1 MKDRRRRGRAGISK
15 FYSNAILTYV
25 NLLAAR
31 GVVLAAA
38 DAEEVR
44 VPDEDCPATR
54 RAVEAS
60 VVSVTRLLREGC
72 MMVVICTEQ
81 EKEKDL

>member
-1 MKDRRRRGRAGISK
+1 MKQAT
-15 FYSNAILTYV
+15 LTYV

-31 GVVLAAA
+31 GVVLVAA

-44 VPDEDCPATR
+44 VPVPDEDCPATR

-72 MMVVICTEQ
+72 MVGRIVMYMH
-81 EKEKDL
+81 